1 MLSTKKILLALINI
15 PIFLNATEY
24 QLST

>member
-1 MLSTKKILLALINI
+1 MLSTKKILLALISI

-24 QLST
+24 Q